1 MFHKW
6 IYLGGLMAI
15 IVAVSYGRQT
25 AKIPHIYAERG
36 QISECTDKEHAF
48 KVVLNIASDGLL
60 ACNNNF
66 HGKDTD
72 PLLMDIANPGF
83 NDFLRSWFKS
93 FTPDEQKV
101 LAEDTASMI
110 VIAPKVSDDLVKRV
124 KDAVRYAGIEKV
136 TVSDF
141 GPVLRL
147 KENESRQ

>member
-1 MFHKW
+1 MFQKW
-6 IYLGGLMAI
+6 IYPGCLIAI
-15 IVAVSYGRQT
+15 IVAVSCGRQT
-25 AKIPHIYAERG
+25 AKAPHIYAERE
-36 QISECTDKEHAF
+36 QISECSDKEQAF

-60 ACNNNF
+60 TCNNNF

-72 PLLMDIANPGF
+72 PLLLDIANPGF

-101 LAEDTASMI
+101 LAEDTVSMI
-110 VIAPKVSDDLVKRV
+110 VIAPKVSDELVKRV